1 MKASNAGWG
10 IMIADVFGDMRK
22 RVLQTFPERQI
33 YLRSGGE
40 VTYYNLSTRVQVG
53 LTALIAAM
61 AVWCLITFMNL
72 IFGVTPFANT
82 DERIVEIETNYQRQ
96 LADSRAKIENVELLL
111 LEQRSR
117 FQEMAAN
124 IEAKHNTLSKIV
136 GADAVTMGGDEPALK
151 FASAEMLMS
160 PTLRDSVERVARRAS
175 IPTHDISTGL
185 PFDHSL
191 ASLDLTQND
200 ILLSA
205 ETELLEKIDF
215 NRAVVLATE
224 MDLDE
229 VVEQGAQ
236 GQGGPYIPLDGP
248 DAPMVEG
255 EFQPRT
261 VAIKARLY
269 EAEALSEIV
278 AALPLG
284 HPILNET
291 VLTSK
296 FGVRRD
302 PFTKRPTHHSG
313 LDFIGGP
320 MAPIVAT
327 GPGTVKFAGWGGAYG
342 NMVEIDHGNGFIT
355 RYAHM
360 KKLNVKRGQTVE
372 KGDQVGGMGSTGR
385 STATH
390 LHYEVHFDGRARDP
404 KSFIKAGQYVQ

>member
-1 MKASNAGWG
+1 
-10 IMIADVFGDMRK
+10 MIADVFGDMRK

-40 VTYYNLSTRVQVG
+40 VTYYNLSTRVQAG
-53 LTALIAAM
+53 LVALISAM
-61 AVWCLITFMNL
+61 AVWCLITFINL
-72 IFGVTPFANT
+72 VFGVSPFASTN
-82 DERIVEIETNYQRQ
+82 ERIVEIETNYQRQ

-111 LEQRSR
+111 SEQRSR
-117 FQEMAAN
+117 FEAMAAN
-124 IEAKHNTLSKIV
+124 IEAKHNTLSQIV
-136 GADAVTMGGDEPALK
+136 GAEAVMIGGEEPALK
-151 FASAEMLMS
+151 FAGAHILMA
-160 PTLRDSVERVARRAS
+160 PTMRDSVERVARRSS
-175 IPTHDISTGL
+175 IATHDIATGL
-185 PFDHSL
+185 PFDQSL

-205 ETELLEKIDF
+205 EAELLEKIDF
-215 NRAVVLATE
+215 NRALVEATD
-224 MDLDE
+224 MNLDD
-229 VVEQGAQ
+229 VMEQGAQ

-248 DAPMVEG
+248 DAPMIEG
-255 EFQPRT
+255 QFQPRT
-261 VAIKARLY
+261 VAIQARLY
-269 EAEALSEIV
+269 EAEALAEIV
-278 AALPLG
+278 ASLPLG
-284 HPILNET
+284 HPVLNET

-327 GPGTVKFAGWGGAYG
+327 GPGTVKFAGWAGAYG
-342 NMVEIDHGNGFIT
+342 NMVEIDHGNGFIS

-360 KKLNVKRGQTVE
+360 KKLNVKRGQIIET
-372 KGDQVGGMGSTGR
+372 GDQVGGMGSTGR

-404 KSFIKAGQYVQ
+404 KNFLKAGQYVQ

>member
-1 MKASNAGWG
+1 
-10 IMIADVFGDMRK
+10 MIADVIGDMRK

-40 VTYYNLSTRVQVG
+40 VTYYNLSTRVQAAVV
-53 LTALIAAM
+53 ALITIM
-61 AVWCLITFMNL
+61 SIWCVVTLVNL
-72 IFGVTPFANT
+72 AFGVSPFAST
-82 DERIVEIETNYQRQ
+82 DERIVELESNYERQ

-111 LEQRSR
+111 FEQRNR
-117 FQEMAAN
+117 FETMAAN
-124 IEAKHNTLSKIV
+124 IEAKHNTLSEIV
-136 GADAVTMGGDEPALK
+136 GTEAVTVMGDEPVLK
-151 FASAEMLMS
+151 FAEADILMA
-160 PTLRDSVERVARRAS
+160 PTLRDSVDRVARRAS
-175 IPTHDISTGL
+175 IETHDIATGL
-185 PFDHSL
+185 PFDRSL
-191 ASLDLTQND
+191 ASLDQTQNL

-215 NRAVVLATE
+215 NRALIEATD
-224 MDLDE
+224 MDLDA
-229 VVEQGAQ
+229 VMEQGTQ

-248 DAPMVEG
+248 VVPMLEG
-255 EFQPRT
+255 KFQPRT
-261 VAIKARLY
+261 VAIGARLY
-269 EAEALSEIV
+269 EAEALAEIV
-278 AALPLG
+278 GALPLG
-284 HPILNET
+284 HPVLNET

-327 GPGTVKFAGWGGAYG
+327 APGTVKFAGWAGAYG

-360 KKLNVKRGQTVE
+360 KKLNVKRGQLVE
-372 KGDQVGGMGSTGR
+372 AGDQVGGMGSTGR

-404 KSFIKAGQYVQ
+404 KNFLKAGRYVQ